1 MSLFLALT
9 SGINIASNL
18 GSYSGSEKIAKEQE
32 KLARIQ
38 SEYNKN
44 QIKEQYKRN
53 FSALMEEYTEKRSAF
68 VRNATVAISEIN
80 ARTAN
85 RANVDNEFD
94 SYRIDSLNE
103 LDSKFLSNLNE
114 ITEEQ
119 VFNMRELEESRINSE
134 LNNSIQLN
142 NTLGN
147 INSQM
152 VQAKN
157 NAVTKSIM
165 SAANIGYE
173 LLNSFETRRT
183 KVAETSDLADSIIN
197 FGTMDKKYGNLLGGI
212 FK

>member
-1 MSLFLALT
+1 MSIALALAA
-9 SGINIASNL
+9 GIGLVS
-18 GSYSGSEKIAKEQE
+18 SFETYSEAGKVAKEQE

-38 SEYNKN
+38 SEYNKK
-44 QIKEQYKRN
+44 QIKESYKRN
-53 FSALMEEYTEKRSAF
+53 FASMMEEYAEKRSAF
-68 VRNATVAISEIN
+68 VRNATSASSQLN
-80 ARTAN
+80 AMTAN

-94 SYRIDSLNE
+94 SYRADALNE
-103 LDSKFLSNLNE
+103 LDSKFLSSLNE

-152 VQAKN
+152 LQARN
-157 NAVTKSIM
+157 NAVSKAIM
-165 SAANIGYE
+165 NTANMGNE

-183 KVAETSDLADSIIN
+183 NVSETSDLANSIIN